1 VNFQKSNKEK
11 NIAPYLNVV
20 IVASLDAR
28 AALMYIDSI
37 NALLFYVFGGRRK
50 ATSAVEQANV
60 KKV

>member
-11 NIAPYLNVV
+11 SIAPYLKVV

-50 ATSAVEQANV
+50 AN
-60 KKV
+60 